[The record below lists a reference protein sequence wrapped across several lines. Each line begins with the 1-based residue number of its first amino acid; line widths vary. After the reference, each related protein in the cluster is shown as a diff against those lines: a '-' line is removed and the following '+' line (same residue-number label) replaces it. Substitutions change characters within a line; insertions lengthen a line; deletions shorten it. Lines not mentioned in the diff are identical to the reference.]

1 MTTIRHILSII
12 ALIALLAACGT
23 TSRQTTSS
31 DTAAETRS
39 AAQLAREREMRI
51 PEAQRRIATYMFGE
65 AAKQYALNNADA
77 TYDLLRQTL
86 RINPSHAPSLA
97 LLAQFENYLRNPRVA
112 DSLLQKALA
121 IDPTNEEYLE
131 TNASIALQSDS
142 VPRAIDAFE
151 RLAAVRPHSAPV
163 LSQLTNLYMK
173 ANLPDSAIRTLERV
187 ENIQGLTE
195 QIAHTKHVLRLAMG
209 DTLTA
214 MDELRRLV
222 EEYPN
227 DPNYAVLLGNAY
239 MRVMDNTD
247 TARVIFDRVAA
258 TDPSNGALQLA
269 RLNLYERTDSSLY
282 KLYHDSLLYA
292 PDTDPELRS
301 SMMIRFVGQHQRD
314 SLGRAMTIAMFDSV
328 LSRPQEDSRL
338 LSTYAAYLM
347 AANVRGDTIC
357 NVLERMLEVEP
368 SNRGATLELLQRYAA
383 DNNTEGVMRV
393 CDQAITYYP
402 HESIFYFYSALGH
415 YIKGDTITA
424 LERATVGCEHLTPQ
438 TPIDAA
444 ASLYSMQGDIL
455 YHLGRKEEAFAAYDS
470 CLVYQPDDVMCMNNY
485 AYYLSLENR
494 DLDKA
499 EQMSYRTLRAQ
510 PDSRTFLDTYAWILF
525 LQRRYDEAANYMDR
539 VMDGIPT
546 DATEEPEDVSADVFE
561 HAGDIYACNGNVA
574 KALPYWEAAKRLG
587 CKSKTLTQKI
597 KKKKYIPAK

>member
-1 MTTIRHILSII
+1 MLV
-12 ALIALLAACGT
+12 LLALLAACGT
-23 TSRQTTSS
+23 KRKTAEAP
-31 DTAAETRS
+31 AAETRS
-39 AAQLAREREMRI
+39 AAQIAAQLAREREMRI
-51 PEAQRRIATYMFGE
+51 PEARRRIATYIFGE
-65 AAKQYALNNADA
+65 AAKQYSLNNADA

-86 RINPSHAPSLA
+86 LVNPSHAPSLA
-97 LLAQFENYLRNPRVA
+97 LLAQFESYLRNPQLA
-112 DSLLQKALA
+112 DSLLREALA
-121 IDPTNEEYLE
+121 LDPTNEEYLE
-131 TNASIALQSDS
+131 ANASLALQGDS
-142 VPRAIDAFE
+142 VGRAIDAVE
-151 RLAAVRPHSAPV
+151 RLAAVRPHSAAV

-195 QIAHTKHVLRLAMG
+195 QIAHTKHVLRLATG

-239 MRVMDNTD
+239 MRVMDDTD

-282 KLYHDSLLYA
+282 TLYRDSLLYGA
-292 PDTDPELRS
+292 DTDPELRS
-301 SMMIRFVGQHQRD
+301 SMMIRFVGKHQHD
-314 SLGRAMTIAMFDSV
+314 SVGRVRVIAMFDSV

-347 AANVRGDTIC
+347 AANVGGDTIC

-368 SNRGATLELLQRYAA
+368 SNRAATLELLQRYATA
-383 DNNTEGVMRV
+383 NNTDGVMRV

-402 HESIFYFYSALGH
+402 HESIYYYYSALGH
-415 YIKGDTITA
+415 YIKGDTLTA
-424 LERATVGCEHLTPQ
+424 LDRATVGCEHLTSE
-438 TPIDAA
+438 TPVSAA

-455 YHLGRKEEAFAAYDS
+455 YHLGRKDEAFAAYDS
-470 CLVYQPDDVMCMNNY
+470 CLVYQSDDIMCLNNY

-499 EQMSYRTLRAQ
+499 ERMSYRTLRAQ
-510 PDSRTFLDTYAWILF
+510 PDSRTYLDTYAWILF
-525 LQRRYDEAANYMDR
+525 LQKRYEEAANYMDR
-539 VMDGIPT
+539 VMEGIST
-546 DATEEPEDVSADVFE
+546 DVEEEPEEVSADVFE
-561 HAGDIYACNGNVA
+561 HAGDIYACNGDI
-574 KALPYWEAAKRLG
+574 KRALPYWEAAKRLG
-587 CKSKTLTQKI
+587 CKSKTLAQKI
-597 KKKKYIPAK
+597 RKRKYVEKK